1 MKTRIIREV
10 KAQNEAEADSEV
22 QAGTETGGKVLQ
34 ILILRKQ
41 KAYTV
46 RQLKTR
52 RRNEA
57 EAEAEAGQCSQSNT
71 IDTEIHNLER
81 DDTNTI
87 QIECNNVRHAEKVTL
102 EGVEIVCL

>member
-1 MKTRIIREV
+1 
-10 KAQNEAEADSEV
+10 V

-52 RRNEA
+52 RRNEAEA

-87 QIECNNVRHAEKVTL
+87 QIECNNVRHAEKVTP

>member
-10 KAQNEAEADSEV
+10 KAQNEAEADRE
-22 QAGTETGGKVLQ
+22 AKTGTKTVGKGLQ
-34 ILILRKQ
+34 IPAIRMQ

-46 RQLKTR
+46 HQLKTR
-52 RRNEA
+52 HRKEA

-87 QIECNNVRHAEKVTL
+87 QIECNNVRHAEKVTP